1 MIIKIGNMF
10 ESDVKTLVNTVNCV
24 GVMGKG
30 IAAEFKKK
38 YPKMFDEYTAM
49 CECGIVKPG
58 LPYYYTDLTGASI
71 LNFPTKD
78 HWRSPSRLSYI
89 ISGLKWFR
97 ENYQSLGITSIAF
110 PKLGCGN
117 GGLDWEMVGPIM
129 YEYLSDLP
137 IRIEVYAPYGT
148 SSTQLT
154 RDFLKE
160 NKIHAPRDVL
170 GNGKKEFNKYWLLLL
185 YVVDELSEKKYALN
199 VGRTIFQK
207 ICYVLTRTGIP
218 TGFHFV
224 KGSYGPYAKEVA
236 NAITILSNAN
246 LMIEQRFGRMIE
258 TVVSPQFQL
267 KDDDFTSQEFDF
279 AKETI
284 DLFSR
289 IKKTEQAEMIATVL
303 FSYDELSKNE
313 NRPTER
319 AIYNYIVDWKPHWKG
334 ESDKEI
340 VTAIKDL
347 SSLGW
352 MKPDFTRDSFDSDD
366 EDIF

>member
-110 PKLGCGN
+110 PPLGCGN

-129 YEYLSDLP
+129 YEYL
-137 IRIEVYAPYGT
+137 
-148 SSTQLT
+148 
-154 RDFLKE
+154 
-160 NKIHAPRDVL
+160 
-170 GNGKKEFNKYWLLLL
+170 
-185 YVVDELSEKKYALN
+185 
-199 VGRTIFQK
+199 
-207 ICYVLTRTGIP
+207 
-218 TGFHFV
+218 
-224 KGSYGPYAKEVA
+224 
-236 NAITILSNAN
+236 
-246 LMIEQRFGRMIE
+246 
-258 TVVSPQFQL
+258 
-267 KDDDFTSQEFDF
+267 
-279 AKETI
+279 
-284 DLFSR
+284 
-289 IKKTEQAEMIATVL
+289 
-303 FSYDELSKNE
+303 
-313 NRPTER
+313 
-319 AIYNYIVDWKPHWKG
+319 
-334 ESDKEI
+334 
-340 VTAIKDL
+340 
-347 SSLGW
+347 
-352 MKPDFTRDSFDSDD
+352 
-366 EDIF
+366 